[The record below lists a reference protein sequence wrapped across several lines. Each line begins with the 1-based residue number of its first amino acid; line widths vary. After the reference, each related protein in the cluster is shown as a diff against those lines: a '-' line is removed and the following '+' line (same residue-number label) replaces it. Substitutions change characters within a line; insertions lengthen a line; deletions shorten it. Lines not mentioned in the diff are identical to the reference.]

1 MFAGTFTLSDFYMI
15 TGFLLSMYACV
26 SNDIIQTLG
35 TFLSAN
41 KKTPFYYL
49 WAFSVFVLVITIVT
63 GWIVNDG
70 DMSFGLLTRI
80 PVTQNYTFL
89 YLLPPIILIILTRWG
104 IPVAT
109 TFLVLSVFSISDVSV
124 IWMMLTKSVLGYVIA
139 FVAAIVIYN
148 VIGRPVE
155 RYFYYTQKR
164 SGNEKISKWWMAAKW
179 CSTAF
184 IWSQWLVQDS
194 AKLFVYLPR
203 KASVSELLF
212 VLLCFTVFLGILT
225 YKRGGDIQK
234 IVKMKTNVQD
244 PRSATIIDIIYAC
257 LLLYFINLNNVPMS
271 TTWVFIGLLA
281 GREIALYQRLR
292 FESPKKMYKHIIKD
306 LYKVTLGLVVSI
318 VAVILLTRF
327 EWVKHFFFSHFI
339 GG

>member
-1 MFAGTFTLSDFYMI
+1 MFSGQFTLSNFYMI
-15 TGFLLSMYACV
+15 LGFLLSMYACV

-49 WAFSVFVLVITIVT
+49 WAFSVIVLVITIVT
-63 GWIVNDG
+63 GWVVNDG

-80 PVTQNYTFL
+80 PVTEHYTFI
-89 YLLPPIILIILTRWG
+89 YLLPPIILILLTRWG

-109 TFLVLSVFSISDVSV
+109 TFLVLSVFSVSDASV

-139 FVAAIVIYN
+139 FVAAIIIYN
-148 VIGRPVE
+148 IIARPLE

-164 SGNEKISKWWMAAKW
+164 SGDTKISKWWMAAKW

-184 IWSQWLVQDS
+184 IWSQWLAQDS

-203 KASVSELLF
+203 KASVLELIF
-212 VLLCFTVFLGILT
+212 VLLCFTIFLGVLT
-225 YKRGGDIQK
+225 YQRGGDIQN

-244 PRSATIIDIIYAC
+244 PRSATIIDIIYAF

-292 FESPKKMYKHIIKD
+292 FESPKKMYKHILKD
-306 LYKVTLGLVVSI
+306 LSKVTIGLFVSI
-318 VAVILLTRF
+318 IVVVLLTQYDVIIQYF
-327 EWVKHFFFSHFI
+327 MSHFI
-339 GG
+339 PH

>member
-1 MFAGTFTLSDFYMI
+1 MFSGQFTLSNFYMI
-15 TGFLLSMYACV
+15 LGFLLSMYACV

-49 WAFSVFVLVITIVT
+49 WAFSVIVLVITIVT
-63 GWIVNDG
+63 GWVVNDG

-80 PVTQNYTFL
+80 PVTEHYTFI
-89 YLLPPIILIILTRWG
+89 YLLPPIILILLTRWG

-109 TFLVLSVFSISDVSV
+109 TFLVLSVFSVSDASV

-139 FVAAIVIYN
+139 FVAAIIIYN
-148 VIGRPVE
+148 IIARPLE

-164 SGNEKISKWWMAAKW
+164 SGDTKISKWWMAAKW

-184 IWSQWLVQDS
+184 IWSQWLAQDS

-203 KASVSELLF
+203 KASVSELIF
-212 VLLCFTVFLGILT
+212 VLLCFTIFLGVLT
-225 YKRGGDIQK
+225 YQRGGDIQN

-244 PRSATIIDIIYAC
+244 PRSATIIDIIYAF

-292 FESPKKMYKHIIKD
+292 FESPKKMYKHILKD
-306 LYKVTLGLVVSI
+306 LSKVTIGLFVSI
-318 VAVILLTRF
+318 IVVVLLTQYDVIIQYF
-327 EWVKHFFFSHFI
+327 MSHFI
-339 GG
+339 PH

>member
-1 MFAGTFTLSDFYMI
+1 MFEGAFTLSNFYMI
-15 TGFLLSMYACV
+15 AGFLLSMYACV

-49 WAFSVFVLVITIVT
+49 WAFSVIVLVITIVT

-80 PVTQNYTFL
+80 PVTEQYTFL
-89 YLLPPIILIILTRWG
+89 YLLPPIILILLTRWG

-109 TFLVLSVFSISDVSV
+109 TFLVLSVFSVSDTSV

-139 FVAAIVIYN
+139 FIAAIIIYN
-148 VIGRPVE
+148 IIGRPLE

-164 SGNEKISKWWMAAKW
+164 SGDTKISKWWMVAKW

-203 KASVSELLF
+203 KASVWELLF
-212 VLLCFTVFLGILT
+212 VLISFTVFLGILT

-244 PRSATIIDIIYAC
+244 PRSATIIDIIYAF
-257 LLLYFINLNNVPMS
+257 LLLYFINLNNIPMS

-306 LYKVTLGLVVSI
+306 LYKVTLGLIVSVV
-318 VAVILLTRF
+318 VVILLTQF
-327 EWVKHFFFSHFI
+327 DYVKHFFFSHFI

>member
-1 MFAGTFTLSDFYMI
+1 MLIENFNMNNFYMI
-15 TGFLLSMYACV
+15 AGFLLSMYACV

-41 KKTPFYYL
+41 NKTNFGYL
-49 WAFSVFVLVITIVT
+49 WLFASVVLVVTITT
-63 GWIVNDG
+63 GWFVNNG

-80 PVTQNYTFL
+80 PVTENFSLL
-89 YLLPPIILIILTRWG
+89 YLLPPIILIFLTRWG

-109 TFLVLSVFSISDVSV
+109 TFLVLSVFSVSDTEV
-124 IWMMLTKSVLGYVIA
+124 IWMMLTKSVLGYIIA
-139 FVAAIVIYN
+139 FFAAIVIYN
-148 VIGRPVE
+148 IIARPLE

-164 SGNEKISKWWMAAKW
+164 SGNNKISKYWIVAKW
-179 CSTAF
+179 FSTAF

-203 KASVSELLF
+203 KASAWELIF
-212 VLLCFTVFLGILT
+212 VLVCFVAYLGILT
-225 YKRGGDIQK
+225 YNRGGDIQK

-281 GREIALYQRLR
+281 GREVALYQRLR
-292 FESPKKMYKHIIKD
+292 FESPKKMYKHILND
-306 LYKVTLGLVVSI
+306 LTKVTVGLVVSI
-318 VAVILLTRF
+318 VVVLLLTQYNSIIEYF
-327 EWVKHFFFSHFI
+327 VSHFWVH
-339 GG
+339 